1 MKKLLRKALVCLP
14 TVIALYTAADFLYC
28 TFIKRIKYVFCV
40 KKLIKPVTVWLIFEA
55 VMFLAKKTK
64 QMKQTDHMNQ
74 MEQADQTTES
84 KEKILRIK
92 EEAENK
98 TWGDLLNSVFDMD
111 GSKINQT
118 NE

>member
-64 QMKQTDHMNQ
+64 QMKQTDQMNQ

-84 KEKILRIK
+84 KE

>member
-1 MKKLLRKALVCLP
+1 
-14 TVIALYTAADFLYC
+14 
-28 TFIKRIKYVFCV
+28 
-40 KKLIKPVTVWLIFEA
+40 
-55 VMFLAKKTK
+55 
-64 QMKQTDHMNQ
+64 MKQTDQMNQ